1 MEGKRFIIPIF
12 ISHVGCRH
20 RCIYCDQGRIAHPVA
35 TIPTPEQI
43 AAEIERYLKLGARKR
58 KNCQTVQAALYEG
71 SFTALPLETQKKLLH
86 SVTPFL
92 EAGKVHSLR
101 ISTRPDCC
109 SPASLAI
116 LKQHKVATIEL
127 GVHSLDDE
135 VLRISE
141 RGYTKEEVCKAV
153 RKLHQGNF
161 EIGIQLMIGL
171 PGDCAQTF
179 ASSVEGVIELRPH
192 FIRLYPTVVIKG
204 TRLEQWF
211 LQGRYRPLALAEA
224 ITLAKGALQRFRQAR
239 IPVIRMGLQPTPSL
253 GAPGAIVAG
262 PFHPAF
268 GQLVESSLLFEQAV
282 SLLEA
287 SKIEGWSSPTFL
299 IAPKDISTF
308 YGQGGQNIRR
318 LRETFGLREIIVKP
332 DPQQRRGTV
341 SLSSSSC

>member
-12 ISHVGCRH
+12 ISHAGCRQ
-20 RCIYCDQGRIAHPVA
+20 RCIYCDQGRIAHPVT

-58 KNCQTVQAALYEG
+58 KNCQTVQAAFYGG

-109 SPASLAI
+109 SPASVAI

-135 VLRISE
+135 VLRITE
-141 RGYTKEEVCKAV
+141 RGYTKAEV
-153 RKLHQGNF
+153 RKSVRELHRGSF
-161 EIGIQLMIGL
+161 EVGIQLMIGL

-179 ASSVEGVIELRPH
+179 TSTVEEVVAMRPH
-192 FIRLYPTVVIKG
+192 FIRLYPLVVIKG
-204 TRLEQWF
+204 TQLEQWF

-224 ITLAKGALQRFRQAR
+224 ITLAKAALQHFRQAR

-253 GAPGAIVAG
+253 EAPGAIVAG

-268 GQLVESSLLFEQAV
+268 GQLVESSLLYEQAA
-282 SLLEA
+282 SLLEG
-287 SKIEGWSSPTFL
+287 SKIAGRSSPTFL

-308 YGQGGQNIRR
+308 YGQGGQNIRK
-318 LRETFGLREIIVKP
+318 LRETFDLQEIQVKA
-332 DPQQRRGTV
+332 DPQQRRGTIALC
-341 SLSSSSC
+341 S

>member
-20 RCIYCDQGRIAHPVA
+20 RCIYCDQGRIARPVA
-35 TIPTPEQI
+35 AIPSLEQI
-43 AAEIERYLKLGARKR
+43 AEEIERYLKLGTRKR
-58 KNCQTVQAALYEG
+58 KNCRTVQAAFYGG

-101 ISTRPDCC
+101 ISTRPDDC

-135 VLRISE
+135 VLRVSE
-141 RGYTKEEVCKAV
+141 RGYTKEEVCKSV
-153 RKLHQGNF
+153 RELHRGNF
-161 EIGIQLMIGL
+161 EVGIQLMIGL
-171 PGDCAQTF
+171 PGDCALTF
-179 ASSVEGVIELRPH
+179 AATVEGVIKLRPH

-211 LQGRYRPLALAEA
+211 QQGRYRPLALAEA
-224 ITLAKGALQRFRQAR
+224 ITLAKTALQRFRQAR
-239 IPVIRMGLQPTPSL
+239 IPVIRVGLQPTPSL
-253 GAPGAIVAG
+253 EAPGVIVAG

-268 GQLVESSLLFEQAV
+268 RQLVESSLLFEQAV
-282 SLLEA
+282 SLLEDA
-287 SKIEGWSSPTFL
+287 EIEGRSYPTFL

-318 LRETFGLREIIVKP
+318 LREAFGLQEILVKA

-341 SLSSSSC
+341 SLSS

>member
-1 MEGKRFIIPIF
+1 LIVEGKRFIIPIF

-43 AAEIERYLKLGARKR
+43 AEEIERYLKLGARKR
-58 KNCQTVQAALYEG
+58 KKCQTVQAAFYGG
-71 SFTALPLETQKKLLH
+71 SFTALPLETQRRFLH
-86 SVTPFL
+86 SVTPIL
-92 EAGKVHSLR
+92 EAGKVHSFR
-101 ISTRPDCC
+101 ISTRPDYC

-135 VLRISE
+135 VLRITE
-141 RGYTKEEVCKAV
+141 RGYTKEEVRRSV
-153 RKLHQGNF
+153 RELHQGNF

-171 PGDCAQTF
+171 PGDCVQTF
-179 ASSVEGVIELRPH
+179 TATVEEVIAMRPH

-204 TRLEQWF
+204 TQLEQWF

-224 ITLAKGALQRFRQAR
+224 ITLAQGALQRFRQAR
-239 IPVIRMGLQPTPSL
+239 IPVIRMGLQATPSL
-253 GAPGAIVAG
+253 EAPGTIVAG

-268 GQLVESSLLFEQAV
+268 GQLVESSLLYEQAA
-282 SLLEA
+282 SLLEDA
-287 SKIEGWSSPTFL
+287 EIEGRSSPTFL
-299 IAPKDISTF
+299 IAPQDISTF

-318 LRETFGLREIIVKP
+318 LRETFGLRKITVKP
-332 DPQQRRGTV
+332 DSQQGRGTV
-341 SLSSSSC
+341 SLSS

>member
-1 MEGKRFIIPIF
+1 
-12 ISHVGCRH
+12 
-20 RCIYCDQGRIAHPVA
+20 
-35 TIPTPEQI
+35 
-43 AAEIERYLKLGARKR
+43 
-58 KNCQTVQAALYEG
+58 
-71 SFTALPLETQKKLLH
+71 
-86 SVTPFL
+86 
-92 EAGKVHSLR
+92 
-101 ISTRPDCC
+101 
-109 SPASLAI
+109 
-116 LKQHKVATIEL
+116 
-127 GVHSLDDE
+127 
-135 VLRISE
+135 
-141 RGYTKEEVCKAV
+141 
-153 RKLHQGNF
+153 
-161 EIGIQLMIGL
+161 MIGL

-179 ASSVEGVIELRPH
+179 AATVEEVIELRPH

-253 GAPGAIVAG
+253 EAPGAIVAG

-268 GQLVESSLLFEQAV
+268 RQLVESSLLFEQAV

-341 SLSSSSC
+341 SLSS